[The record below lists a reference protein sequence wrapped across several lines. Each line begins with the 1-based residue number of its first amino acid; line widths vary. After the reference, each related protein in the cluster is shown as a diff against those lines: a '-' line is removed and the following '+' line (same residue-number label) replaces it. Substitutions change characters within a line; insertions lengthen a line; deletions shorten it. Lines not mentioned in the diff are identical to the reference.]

1 MPLVEVLPELA
12 DEMKLIRSPIDDK
25 IVVVSVRDGHEVC
38 QYCFK
43 RFDERVPELSS
54 IEMVPKMDS
63 GETGTSRVKVHGYC
77 RDLHASD
84 LPTVQA

>member
-1 MPLVEVLPELA
+1 MGLIEQLPELA

-54 IEMVPKMDS
+54 IEMAPKMDS
-63 GETGTSRVKVHGYC
+63 GEPGTARVKVHGHC
-77 RDLHASD
+77 RDLHGRE
-84 LPTVQA
+84 LPTIQA